1 MNTPA
6 TTAAPAAR
14 YSLADLFRFVTVVSV
29 LLGCMPLTG
38 VAASVL
44 LALMALALVT
54 RQGVCAV
61 FLFLAALMGANAM
74 NAQGMPA
81 ELGYTFCLGLVVLA
95 WYRFERFW
103 KDGV

>member
-1 MNTPA
+1 MNASP
-6 TTAAPAAR
+6 TAAPTSR
-14 YSLADLFRFVTVVSV
+14 YSLADLFRFVSVVSV

-44 LALMALALVT
+44 LAEMALALAT

-61 FLFLAALMGANAM
+61 FLFLAALVGANAM
-74 NAQGMPA
+74 NAREIPA